1 MANYTCTN
9 NSYCHGSSQS
19 TTDGASCGCGCEGA
33 SGCDCSSSEASG
45 VTNSSCSCSG
55 STFSGGACTSDCSSA
70 SDLKTLLV
78 FIAIIIL
85 LITIL

>member
-19 TTDGASCGCGCEGA
+19 TQDGVSCGCGCEGA
-33 SGCDCSSSEASG
+33 PGCDCSSSEASG
-45 VTNSSCSCSG
+45 
-55 STFSGGACTSDCSSA
+55 AC
-70 SDLKTLLV
+70 DLKTLLV